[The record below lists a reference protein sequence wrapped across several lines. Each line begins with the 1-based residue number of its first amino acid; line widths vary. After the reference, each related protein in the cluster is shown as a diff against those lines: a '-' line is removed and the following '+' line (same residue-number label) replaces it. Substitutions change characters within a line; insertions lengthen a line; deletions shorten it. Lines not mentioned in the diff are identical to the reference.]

1 MRNLLFTLSIV
12 LITSLLVACGADDEQ
27 EEVETSTEDE
37 ERYTL
42 NVGVTAGPHEQVME
56 KVKEVA
62 EDNDLDI
69 EITVFT
75 DYVIPNIALA
85 EGDIDANSFQHGP
98 YLADFK
104 EENDLDITE
113 AAKTVNFPMGI
124 YSTSVDDVADI
135 QEGDKLGLPNDPT
148 NAAHAL
154 FIFEEA
160 GLITLEEDA
169 GHTASVK
176 DIAENPLDLEFVELE
191 AAQIPMHLDE
201 VVAAAINTNYAIE
214 NDYTPADD
222 AIYLESL
229 ESPWVD
235 LIAIRTEDA
244 GDPAIDKLI
253 ESYHSD
259 EVKEFIEEEFPG
271 SLIPTW

>member
-1 MRNLLFTLSIV
+1 MRNFLLTLSIA
-12 LITSLLVACGADDEQ
+12 LVATLLIACGNKE
-27 EEVETSTEDE
+27 TEDVSTPEDGE
-37 ERYTL
+37 ETYSL
-42 NVGVTAGPHEQVME
+42 KVGVTAGPHEQIME
-56 KVKEVA
+56 KVQEVA
-62 EDNDLDI
+62 KEKELDI

-75 DYVIPNIALA
+75 DYVIPNIALD

-98 YLADFK
+98 YLEDFK

-124 YSTSVDDVADI
+124 YSTAIDDVSEI

-160 GLITLEEDA
+160 ELLTLEEDA

-176 DIAENPLDLEFVELE
+176 DIADNPLNLEFIELE

-214 NDYTPADD
+214 NDYTPVED

-235 LIAIRTEDA
+235 LIAVRTEDA
-244 GDPAIDKLI
+244 NDPAIEKLV

-259 EVKEFIEEEFPG
+259 EVKKFIEEEFPG